1 MKKVHIL
8 DIIIYIISLLFLFLL
23 IYIYIF
29 CYCYYCYYE
38 CQLLLFLSLFFSG
51 LMYMKAV
58 DQDMNPNKHFGQ
70 SRAAPKLPQE
80 TKDAVMT
87 ITADLH
93 NNLAGIAIVHEIF
106 AFLVSCLL
114 ILFLCLS
121 ILLSSFASLWLNILI
136 TSRTFITVLKV

>member
-8 DIIIYIISLLFLFLL
+8 DIIIYFISLLFLFLL
-23 IYIYIF
+23 IFFCF
-29 CYCYYCYYE
+29 CYDYYWYYE
-38 CQLLLFLSLFFSG
+38 YQLLLLLSLFFSG

-136 TSRTFITVLKV
+136 TSRTLATVLKV